1 MDVKAIAIPKGH
13 RLGVPRI
20 TSVTERGSQR
30 ATALLPS
37 LWTASPESQ
46 TELIKLRAHHANY
59 PEREQNEFNPTRCP
73 TGS

>member
-13 RLGVPRI
+13 RLGVPHI

-37 LWTASPESQ
+37 LWTASLES
-46 TELIKLRAHHANY
+46 
-59 PEREQNEFNPTRCP
+59 
-73 TGS
+73 